1 MSPEAR
7 QSVTIALAQTPV
19 IPDVSRN
26 LGHITAMM
34 RKAKAAGADLVQ
46 FTEGALSGYGRK
58 VLTPFEQW
66 RAEDWAQLRQASD
79 RVASLANELGLWIL
93 IGSVHPLEN
102 GSRPHNS
109 LYLIGP
115 DGTVRTRYD
124 KRFCSHAE
132 LSGWYTPGAE
142 PILFEVNGVR
152 FGCAICLEIRFPEV
166 FDEYRRL
173 GAQCVL
179 VSTFTAARLDKEDA
193 RQDDIFAITAQ
204 AHAANNSFWVSLVTP
219 SNPFQ
224 GPVTQLID
232 PLGKIVAKASRH
244 RNTLVLGRVDIGEG
258 SLWNKIGFGRAW
270 RDSARDGAIYRA
282 LRIDTPRSRDRQRF

>member
-1 MSPEAR
+1 MH

-19 IPDVSRN
+19 GADVSRN

-34 RKAKAAGADLVQ
+34 TRAKAAGADLVQ

-66 RAEDWAQLRQASD
+66 RAEDWTRLRRASEE
-79 RVASLANELGLWIL
+79 VARLASALGLWVL
-93 IGSVHPLEN
+93 FGSVHPLEN
-102 GSRPHNS
+102 GSRPHNC
-109 LYLIGP
+109 LYLVGP
-115 DGTVRTRYD
+115 GGVVRTRYD
-124 KRFCSHAE
+124 KRFCSNTE

-142 PILFEVNGVR
+142 PVLFEINGVR

-179 VSTFTAARLDKEDA
+179 ASTFTAARDDVDDA
-193 RQDDIFAITAQ
+193 RQDDIFAVTAQ
-204 AHAANNSFWVSLVTP
+204 AHAANNNFWVSFVTP

-232 PLGKIVAKASRH
+232 PLGAVVAKASRH
-244 RNTLVLGRVDIGEG
+244 RGQLVMGRVEVGAD
-258 SLWNKIGFGRAW
+258 SLWKKIDVGRAW
-270 RDSARDGAIYRA
+270 RDSARDGAIYRE
-282 LRIDTPRSRDRQRF
+282 RRVDTPRSRDRRSF

>member
-1 MSPEAR
+1 MSADPQ

-19 IPDVSRN
+19 SPDVARN
-26 LGHITAMM
+26 LRHITAMM
-34 RKAKAAGADLVQ
+34 TRAKAAGADLVQ

-66 RAEDWAQLRQASD
+66 RAEDWTRLRQASD
-79 RVASLANELGLWIL
+79 RIASLADDLGLWVL

-102 GSRPHNS
+102 GGRPHNC

-124 KRFCSHAE
+124 KRFCSHTE
-132 LSGWYTPGAE
+132 LSGWYTPGSE
-142 PILFEVNGVR
+142 PILFEINRVR

-166 FDEYRRL
+166 FDEYRRF

-179 VSTFTAARLDKEDA
+179 VSTFTGARHDEEDA
-193 RQDDIFAITAQ
+193 RQDDIFAVTAQ
-204 AHAANNSFWVSLVTP
+204 AHAANNNFWVSFVTP
-219 SNPFQ
+219 SNRFQ

-232 PLGKIVAKASRH
+232 PLGNVAAKASRH
-244 RNTLVLGRVDIGEG
+244 RSALVVGRVDVGER
-258 SLWNKIGFGRAW
+258 SLWSKIDFGRAW
-270 RDSARDGAIYRA
+270 RDSARSGAIYNEVRV
-282 LRIDTPRSRDRQRF
+282 DTPRSRDRQRF

>member
-1 MSPEAR
+1 MTADAR

-19 IPDVSRN
+19 SPAVSHN
-26 LGHITAMM
+26 LSHIIAMM
-34 RKAKAAGADLVQ
+34 ARAKAAGADLVQ

-66 RAEDWAQLRQASD
+66 RAEDWTRLRQASD
-79 RVASLANELGLWIL
+79 EIARLASELELWVL
-93 IGSVHPLEN
+93 IGSIHPLES
-102 GSRPHNS
+102 GSRPHNC

-124 KRFCSHAE
+124 KRFCSHTE

-142 PILFEVNGVR
+142 PIVFEINGVR
-152 FGCAICLEIRFPEV
+152 FGCAICLEVRFPEV

-179 VSTFTAARLDKEDA
+179 VSTFTASRLDAEDA

-204 AHAANNSFWVSLVTP
+204 AHAANNNFWVSLVTP

-232 PLGKIVAKASRH
+232 PLGNVVAKASRH
-244 RNTLVLGRVDIGEG
+244 RDALVVGRVDIGEG
-258 SLWNKIGFGRAW
+258 SLWSKIGFGRTW
-270 RDSARDGAIYRA
+270 RDQARSGAVYRD
-282 LRIDTPRSRDRQRF
+282 LRVDTPRSRDRQRF